1 MLEPSLPMWM
11 SDTMHA
17 PEWQQG
23 KIMEEKNASITVMS
37 TSTITKC
44 YTFFLCD

>member
-23 KIMEEKNASITVMS
+23 KIMEFVEKKNASITVIL

-44 YTFFLCD
+44 